1 MSNPNCLTKL
11 IVNCPCCVLPVA
23 VVIMILVSLV
33 VFSQGWLLPN
43 DQNSRDFY
51 VWGSD
56 VINDYDKSV
65 LIKEY
70 LSTQSEED
78 ITPL

>member
-1 MSNPNCLTKL
+1 
-11 IVNCPCCVLPVA
+11 
-23 VVIMILVSLV
+23 MILVSLV

-51 VWGSD
+51 VWGSE
-56 VINDYDKSV
+56 VVNDYDKSV

-78 ITPL
+78 ITPLQSI